1 MGWEITEIMFPVR
14 VVFTECYLLVMILV
28 SHIILSLKFQ
38 KKKLVE
44 IMILLVKKQT
54 RAFWESRNLIC
65 RSSNPI
71 TEGGRKNSKIA
82 SSNINS

>member
-38 KKKLVE
+38 KK
-44 IMILLVKKQT
+44 I
-54 RAFWESRNLIC
+54 SRNNDPFSEEANQGILGKQKLDLQKFK
-65 RSSNPI
+65 SHH
-71 TEGGRKNSKIA
+71 
-82 SSNINS
+82 